1 MGKRDWG
8 FKLGDALS
16 PDQRRRLQASLPA
29 VQVASIH
36 AGEDPRVIASHLL
49 QGELD
54 VREVP
59 SGLLGDV
66 LAAVGSIHQAVLSR
80 NEETIR
86 SLRDA
91 LKGSNA
97 VSRDRDGA
105 QASLQAEI
113 DRHRRSAQ
121 ELGRTN
127 LALREEMDGLR
138 EREATAMR
146 GLAEARQRIIEL
158 EDQVRELTAIQM
170 GTAEGAM
177 LRRFLELA
185 STELPAWLGRRDL
198 LLDRARRYTTE
209 LDQKVAEADGIL
221 LDLKAAIENA
231 QEARMDRAFAQDE
244 SSWAKYLVCCD
255 VIRTHQRIHA
265 ALVAELELLASRRR
279 ECADAYEQ
287 IKRDGDALRHGI
299 HAFVHT
305 FHLIGVDIWE
315 RSGLSSGIL
324 ERFELPAEVILLMVQ
339 AIPVRPLDPVYV
351 QLMDELFA
359 HVLVA
364 PQKRPRAQTAPAPKP
379 PVVQFFPG
387 SIFLVEPE
395 REVERLTCLI
405 LASAHEAGVKRPLF
419 PDEIA
424 MLILRASLC
433 ADPKRELT
441 TRVATACQQLLARG
455 IVSRQMREVELMKNR
470 LPAFHARI
478 PHGIQEARLI
488 FTQVAGGQGDELKK
502 KIARLFAGDHAEG

>member
-1 MGKRDWG
+1 MGKRDLG

-16 PDQRRRLQASLPA
+16 PDQRRRLQASPPA
-29 VQVASIH
+29 PQVASVH
-36 AGEDPRVIASHLL
+36 AQGDPRVIASHLL

-66 LAAVGSIHQAVLSR
+66 LAAAGSIHQAVLSR

-86 SLRDA
+86 SLREA

-97 VSRDRDGA
+97 VSRDRDEA
-105 QASLQAEI
+105 QASLQAQI

-127 LALREEMDGLR
+127 LALREEMDGLS
-138 EREATAMR
+138 EREGTAAR
-146 GLAEARQRIIEL
+146 GLAQARQHIVEL
-158 EDQVRELTAIQM
+158 EDQVRELTAAQM
-170 GTAEGAM
+170 GIAEGSM
-177 LRRFLELA
+177 LRRFLELV
-185 STELPAWLGRRDL
+185 STDLPAWLGRRDL
-198 LLDRARRYTTE
+198 LLDRASRYKRE
-209 LDQKVAEADGIL
+209 LDQKVAEADAVL

-231 QEARMDRAFAQDE
+231 QEARMDRVFSSDE
-244 SSWAKYLVCCD
+244 PSWAKYLACCD
-255 VIRTHQRIHA
+255 VVRTHQRTHA
-265 ALVAELELLASRRR
+265 ALVRELELLAQRRR

-287 IKRDGDALRHGI
+287 INRDGDALRHGI

-315 RSGLSSGIL
+315 RAGLSSGIL
-324 ERFELPAEVILLMVQ
+324 ERFEPPAEVIPLMVQ
-339 AIPVRPLDPVYV
+339 AIPVRPLDSAYA

-359 HVLVA
+359 HVVA
-364 PQKRPRAQTAPAPKP
+364 SPQNRPRPQAAPAPKS

-395 REVERLTCLI
+395 REVERLTCLV
-405 LASAHEAGVKRPLF
+405 LVSAHEAGVKRPMF
-419 PDEIA
+419 PNEIA
-424 MLILRASLC
+424 VLIVRASLSSNL
-433 ADPKRELT
+433 RQELI
-441 TRVATACQQLLARG
+441 TRVAIACQQLLARG
-455 IVSRQMREVELMKNR
+455 IVFRQMREVELMRKR
-470 LPAFHARI
+470 LPAFHARV

-502 KIARLFAGDHAEG
+502 KIAHLFKGDHAEG